1 MEHDTGRFKT
11 ADGMNLFE
19 QWWRPE
25 GQHKAT
31 VVIVHGYAEHS
42 TRYTHV
48 AEHLANQ
55 GYATEIFDLR
65 GHGQS
70 EGKRAF
76 VRSFDEHLID
86 LDQFLARV
94 RRRVKTKSIFL
105 LGHSMGGAIV
115 TLYAI
120 SRKPDLN
127 GLILSGP
134 ALKISDDVSPLL
146 VRMSSI
152 IGMILPK
159 LPTIKLDSSG
169 ISRDPEIVERYDND
183 PLVYRGGIPAR
194 TGAGITG
201 ATKKIQ
207 AQMETITLPLLILH
221 GADDRLANPEGSKS
235 LYERAQSKDKT
246 FKLYEGLYHEV
257 MNEPEKEMVL
267 TDIVEWA
274 DGHLL
279 N

>member
-1 MEHDTGRFKT
+1 MKHDTGRFET

-25 GQHKAT
+25 EKPKAT
-31 VVIVHGYAEHS
+31 VIIVHGYAEHS

-48 AEHLANQ
+48 AEHLVNN
-55 GYATEIFDLR
+55 GYDIETFDLR

-76 VRSFDEHLID
+76 VRSFDEYLGD
-86 LDQFLARV
+86 LEQFLERV
-94 RRRVKTKSIFL
+94 RQRMKTKNMFL

-115 TLYAI
+115 SLFAI
-120 SRKPDLN
+120 TRKPDIK

-134 ALKISDDVSPLL
+134 ALKISDDISPLL
-146 VRMSSI
+146 VRLSSI
-152 IGMILPK
+152 IGTFLPR

-169 ISRDPEIVERYDND
+169 ISRDPEVVRRYDND

-194 TGAGITG
+194 TGAEITG
-201 ATKKIQ
+201 ATKMIQ

-221 GADDRLANPEGSKS
+221 GADDRLADPEGSKS
-235 LYERAQSKDKT
+235 LYERAQSKDKNL
-246 FKLYEGLYHEV
+246 KLYEGYYHEV
-257 MNEPEKEMVL
+257 MNEPEKKMVL
-267 TDIVEWA
+267 ADIVEWT
-274 DGHLL
+274 DGRL
-279 N
+279 

>member
-11 ADGMNLFE
+11 ADDLNLFE

-25 GQHKAT
+25 ENPKAT
-31 VVIVHGYAEHS
+31 VIIVHGYAEHS

-48 AEHLANQ
+48 AEHLVNN
-55 GYATEIFDLR
+55 GYAIETFDLR

-76 VRSFDEHLID
+76 VRSFDEYLGD
-86 LDQFLARV
+86 LEQFLE
-94 RRRVKTKSIFL
+94 RVKQRIKAKNTFL

-115 TLYAI
+115 SLFAI
-120 SRKPDLN
+120 TRKPDIK

-134 ALKISDDVSPLL
+134 ALKISDDISPLL
-146 VRMSSI
+146 VRLSSI
-152 IGMILPK
+152 IGTFLPR

-169 ISRDPEIVERYDND
+169 ISRDPEVVRRYDND

-194 TGAGITG
+194 TGAEITG
-201 ATKKIQ
+201 ATRMIQ
-207 AQMETITLPLLILH
+207 AGMESISLPLLILH
-221 GADDRLANPEGSKS
+221 GSDDRLADPEGSKS
-235 LYERAQSKDKT
+235 LYERAQSKDKAL
-246 FKLYEGLYHEV
+246 KLYEGYYHEV

-267 TDIVEWA
+267 ADIVEWTE
-274 DGHLL
+274 GHL
-279 N
+279 

>member
-11 ADGMNLFE
+11 ADDLNLFE

-25 GQHKAT
+25 EKPKAT
-31 VVIVHGYAEHS
+31 VIIVHGYAEHS

-48 AEHLANQ
+48 AEHLVNN
-55 GYATEIFDLR
+55 GYAIETFDLR

-76 VRSFDEHLID
+76 VRSFDEYLGD
-86 LDQFLARV
+86 LEQFLERV
-94 RRRVKTKSIFL
+94 RQRRKAKNTFL

-115 TLYAI
+115 TLFAI
-120 SRKPDLN
+120 TRKPDIK

-134 ALKISDDVSPLL
+134 ALKISDDISPLL
-146 VRMSSI
+146 VRLSSI
-152 IGMILPK
+152 IGTFLPR

-169 ISRDPEIVERYDND
+169 ISRDPEVVRRYDND

-194 TGAGITG
+194 TGAEITG
-201 ATKKIQ
+201 ATKVIQ
-207 AQMETITLPLLILH
+207 AQMESISLPLLILH
-221 GADDRLANPEGSKS
+221 GADDRLADPEGSKS
-235 LYERAQSKDKT
+235 LYQRAQSKDKNL
-246 FKLYEGLYHEV
+246 KLYEGFYHEV

-267 TDIVEWA
+267 GDIVEWT
-274 DGHLL
+274 DGRL
-279 N
+279 

>member
-11 ADGMNLFE
+11 ADDLNLFE

-25 GQHKAT
+25 ENPKAT
-31 VVIVHGYAEHS
+31 VIIVHGYAEHS

-48 AEHLANQ
+48 AEHLVNN
-55 GYATEIFDLR
+55 GYAIETFDLR

-76 VRSFDEHLID
+76 VRSFDEYLGD
-86 LDQFLARV
+86 LEQFLE
-94 RRRVKTKSIFL
+94 RVKQRIKAKNTFL

-115 TLYAI
+115 SLFAI
-120 SRKPDLN
+120 TRKPDIK

-134 ALKISDDVSPLL
+134 ALKISDDISPLL
-146 VRMSSI
+146 VRLSSI
-152 IGMILPK
+152 IGTFLPR

-169 ISRDPEIVERYDND
+169 ISRDPEVVRRYDND

-194 TGAGITG
+194 TGAEITG
-201 ATKKIQ
+201 ATRMIQ
-207 AQMETITLPLLILH
+207 AGMESISLPLLILH
-221 GADDRLANPEGSKS
+221 GSDDRLADPEGSKS
-235 LYERAQSKDKT
+235 LYERAQSKDKNL
-246 FKLYEGLYHEV
+246 KLYEGYYHEV

-267 TDIVEWA
+267 ADIVEWTE
-274 DGHLL
+274 GHL
-279 N
+279 